1 MADGHSTGKIGMQCL
16 RVWKVEQDEEVS
28 EHCLEVEMFVEE
40 GVDGQKV
47 EDDTED
53 AESADGVMANN
64 FEGPEP
70 CRSST
75 LSFHS
80 FCKIL
85 GWITTIY
92 IRDHTQIPQ

>member
-1 MADGHSTGKIGMQCL
+1 
-16 RVWKVEQDEEVS
+16 
-28 EHCLEVEMFVEE
+28 MFVEE

-53 AESADGVMANN
+53 AESADGVIANN

-75 LSFHS
+75 LGFHS

-85 GWITTIY
+85 G
-92 IRDHTQIPQ
+92 